1 MNSDPFKTKG
11 KIEDFGMY
19 ADCNQIIF
27 NKDDAGTTS
36 KSVEFSNLA
45 SETWYAGN
53 TDYDPA
59 TGLVRSET
67 ASNQDKMLKFT
78 QMVWRNT
85 SKVAFGVQGDIVIGW
100 YCDAKGNVG
109 GAEDY
114 KVNVGELCDKD
125 TYNSCYAERALK
137 AH

>member
-19 ADCNQIIF
+19 GDCNQIIF

-45 SETWYAGN
+45 SETWYSGN
-53 TDYDPA
+53 TDYDPT

-67 ASNQDKMLKFT
+67 ASN
-78 QMVWRNT
+78 
-85 SKVAFGVQGDIVIGW
+85 
-100 YCDAKGNVG
+100 
-109 GAEDY
+109 
-114 KVNVGELCDKD
+114 
-125 TYNSCYAERALK
+125 
-137 AH
+137 

>member
-1 MNSDPFKTKG
+1 MNGDPFSTKG
-11 KIEDFGMY
+11 KIEDFSIY
-19 ADCNQIIF
+19 TDCNQSIF
-27 NKDDAGTTS
+27 KKDDAGTTT
-36 KSVEFSNLA
+36 KSVEFTNLA
-45 SETWYAGN
+45 SETWYKGN
-53 TDYDPA
+53 LDYNPD

-85 SKVAFGVQGDIVIGW
+85 SKVAFGVKGDIVIAW

-114 KVNVGELCDKD
+114 KVNIGALCDKEI
-125 TYNSCYAERALK
+125 YNSCYADRALK